1 MREPILKTL
10 FLSWQNPIS
19 RAWFPI
25 GRLDFDGE
33 LYRFRYIHGALVAQ
47 AQGQFRPIRTFPELR
62 HLYESPRLFPLFEN
76 RLLRRSRPEYP
87 DYVQWLNIPEKADD
101 PIALLSRSGGQ
112 RVTDTFEVFP
122 YPQPDESG
130 PYHIHFFVHGLR
142 YMPPETQPTIQQL
155 KPETRLL
162 IMQDSQNDYDQ
173 NALLLRTEEGHN
185 VGYCPRYL
193 THDVLNLLQQDPQK
207 LMAAV
212 ERVNPHPT
220 PVQFRLLCN
229 LTAEWSKD
237 FQPFSGELYEPLVSD
252 VAKAPIST
260 ATL

>member
-1 MREPILKTL
+1 MKTL

-25 GRLDFDGE
+25 GRLDFDGD

-47 AQGQFRPIRTFPELR
+47 AQGQFRPIRTFPELH

-76 RLLRRSRPEYP
+76 RLLRRSRPEYS

-122 YPQPDESG
+122 CPQRDENG
-130 PYHIHFFVHGLR
+130 LYHIHFFVHGLR
-142 YMPPETQPTIQQL
+142 YMPPETQPNLQQL
-155 KPETRLL
+155 QPGIRLY
-162 IMQDSQNDYDQ
+162 IMQDSQNPYDPD
-173 NALLLRTEEGHN
+173 ALLLRTEEAYN

-193 THDVLNLLQQDPQK
+193 TSDVLNLLQHDSQK
-207 LMAAV
+207 LAATV

-229 LTAEWSKD
+229 LTAEWPKA
-237 FQPFSGELYEPLVSD
+237 FQPFTGELYEPLVGDRVS
-252 VAKAPIST
+252 AIA
-260 ATL
+260 